1 VYTLE
6 AIVVYVCRDTDAELA
21 ACAASVYKMLLLPA
35 TGGHATEFRPEL
47 VLFKNVC
54 DDHSMLVGM
63 RGGSL
68 SRNMIHMNPGSWSLL
83 MICCAMSLRQ
93 HERAGSQTTPIFRG
107 RGGGCCP
114 SKGTGSLSDNGA
126 DNILGSTRR
135 SRSPVKMGTAVESV
149 ADSSETTVG
158 GVDVE
163 AIRLEAESRGR
174 AAAQA
179 ETAAVVES
187 VRAEAAAAIEA
198 MRAETAARVEA
209 EAARAEAARAEA
221 ARAEAARVEAARAE
235 AARADAAKAEAAKA
249 EAADAASGTRAPGA
263 VVEEEEE
270 ATRAARLSFRAKGAK
285 GRAAGVTAG
294 SRVEHGSAGLDHSIA
309 LHEATER
316 AVMKHDEVQK
326 VLAVLSDLDRRLEE
340 KLGTG
345 AIRLIRTAWLL
356 SQPQEYRVERR
367 QDLEALESQGASP
380 SPFLSPEEAVRL
392 LRNGRRGVGVLTY
405 GWLLAGA
412 S

>member
-1 VYTLE
+1 MEPNSEVYALQ

-221 ARAEAARVEAARAE
+221 ARAEAARAE
-235 AARADAAKAEAAKA
+235 AARAEAAKA
-249 EAADAASGTRAPGA
+249 EAAEAASGTRAPGA

-285 GRAAGVTAG
+285 GRAASVTAG

-316 AVMKHDEVQK
+316 AVMKHDEEQR
-326 VLAVLSDLDRRLEE
+326 VLAVLSELDRRLEE
-340 KLGTG
+340 KLSTG
-345 AIRLIRTAWLL
+345 AIRLVRSSWLL